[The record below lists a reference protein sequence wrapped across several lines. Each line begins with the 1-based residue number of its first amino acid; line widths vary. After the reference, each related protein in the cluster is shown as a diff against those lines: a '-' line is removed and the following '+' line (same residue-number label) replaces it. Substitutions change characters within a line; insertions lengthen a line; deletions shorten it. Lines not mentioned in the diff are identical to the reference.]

1 MFKLIDLKFI
11 VLFMLLSPLY
21 ADEPSLYGAGD
32 LNSASPYGLSA
43 NERFMLDTKR
53 EVISLRSIVTTQQG
67 QLEALIALVDT
78 LNVKV
83 AQLEEANR
91 EKIDVSTLK
100 ADIYR
105 DIKEQN
111 DKNYKLMLDLGSSID
126 KIEKDYVST
135 TQVNELLAQ
144 FKTNSELKVTKEL
157 SASESYSNA
166 SKAFGAKDYTQA
178 RVLFEKSLAKN
189 YNLASSNYYL
199 GEIAFLDGSYSDA
212 LGYYKASASLDD
224 KAKYMDNLFY
234 HSAMALENIGDKV
247 NAKAFYD
254 TLIKRYPKSNLAK
267 NAKERLKKL

>member
-1 MFKLIDLKFI
+1 MFKVIDLKLI
-11 VLFMLLSPLY
+11 VLFMLLLPLY

-135 TQVNELLAQ
+135 AQINELLAQ
-144 FKTNSELKVTKEL
+144 FKTKVEPKEL
-157 SASESYSNA
+157 SPSESYSNA